1 MGPIIIFDKSFLQSL
16 SVDESV
22 WLENFFL
29 TNLTPLFY
37 IETLVDIEKEV
48 RGKQTPQQ
56 IVSRIALKT
65 PQDVYPNMHHFRL
78 LVHNLLGG
86 KVDMSNRPNLGG
98 GVFKESP
105 NGRIGVHYEK
115 FSEVEALQRW
125 QEEQFLEI
133 EKNFA
138 RKWRQSL
145 SNIDF
150 DYMIGLVKN
159 IIPKGKK
166 FKHLE
171 EIKSFV
177 DHFVQ
182 GRYKELYEL
191 AFEVLKI
198 PDKLRTDIM
207 SRWEKE
213 QHPLLTVFAPYAAYV
228 LKVNLFLFLSMDS
241 SLISKDRPS
250 NMIDIAY
257 LYYLPFCMV
266 FTSNDKLHIKTA
278 PLFMEQGQ
286 IFVQGQDLKSSLRE
300 LDDYY
305 SKLPDDI
312 RKQGVMKFAVYPPEE
327 MNTLVVYL
335 WDKLLPIW
343 RKQST
348 EKNKRPILPKE
359 SEKNTVDKMI
369 RLVKEA
375 RTLNNTSQIS
385 DDEVDHMIFK
395 RMVLIKKGKWRLL
408 PPEVEKTNRRN
419 DFEN

>member
-16 SVDESV
+16 SIDESV

-37 IETLVDIEKEV
+37 TETLVDIKKEV
-48 RGKQTPQQ
+48 KGKQTPQQ
-56 IVSRIALKT
+56 IVSNIALKT
-65 PQDVYPNMHHFRL
+65 PQNSYPNMHHFRL

-86 KVDMSNRPNLGG
+86 KVDMLNRPNLGG

-105 NGRIGVHYEK
+105 DGRIGVHFEK
-115 FSEVEALQRW
+115 FKEAEALQRW
-125 QEEQFLEI
+125 QEEKFLEI

-138 RKWRQSL
+138 QKWRQSL

-177 DHFVQ
+177 DHFVL
-182 GRYKELYEL
+182 GGYKKLYEF

-198 PDKLRTDIM
+198 PDKPRTDIM

-213 QHPLLTVFAPYAAYV
+213 KHPFLTVFAPYAAYV

-266 FTSNDKLHIKTA
+266 FTSDDKLHIKTA
-278 PLFMEQGQ
+278 PLFMEKGQ
-286 IFVQGQDLKSSLRE
+286 IFVQGQDLKSSLKE
-300 LDDYY
+300 LDEYY
-305 SKLPDDI
+305 SKLPNEI
-312 RKQGVMKFAVYPPEE
+312 RNQGVMKFAVYPPEE
-327 MNTLVVYL
+327 VNTLVVDL

-343 RKQST
+343 RKHST
-348 EKNKRPILPKE
+348 EKNKRPILPEE
-359 SEKNTVDKMI
+359 SEKNTVDNMK

-375 RTLNNTSQIS
+375 KTLNNTSQIS
-385 DDEVDHMIFK
+385 DDEVDHIVFK

-408 PPEVEKTNRRN
+408 SPEVEKANRKDN
-419 DFEN
+419 FEN

>member
-1 MGPIIIFDKSFLQSL
+1 MGPIIIFDKSSLQSL

-48 RGKQTPQQ
+48 RGNQTPQQ
-56 IVSRIALKT
+56 IVSNIALKT
-65 PQDVYPNMHHFRL
+65 PQNSYPNMHHSRL
-78 LVHNLLGG
+78 LVYNLLGG

-105 NGRIGVHYEK
+105 DGRIGVHYEK
-115 FSEVEALQRW
+115 FPEAEAMQRW
-125 QEEQFLEI
+125 QEEKFLEI

-150 DYMIGLVKN
+150 DYMVGLTKN

-182 GRYKELYEL
+182 GGYRELYEL
-191 AFEVLKI
+191 AFEVLKV
-198 PDKLRTDIM
+198 PDGLRSNIM

-213 QHPLLTVFAPYAAYV
+213 QYPGLTVFAPYAAYV
-228 LKVNLFLFLSMDS
+228 LKVNLFLFLSMYS
-241 SLISKDRPS
+241 SFISKDRPS

-278 PLFMEQGQ
+278 SLFMEQGQ
-286 IFVQGQDLKSSLRE
+286 IFIQGQDLKSSLKE
-300 LDDYY
+300 LDEYY
-305 SKLPDDI
+305 SKLPNEI
-312 RKQGVMKFAVYPPEE
+312 RNQGVMKFAVYPPEE
-327 MNTLVVYL
+327 MNTLVVNL

-343 RKQST
+343 RKHSK
-348 EKNKRPILPKE
+348 EKNKRPIVPKE
-359 SEKNTVDKMI
+359 SEKNTVDNMN

-385 DDEVDHMIFK
+385 DDEVDHMVFK

-408 PPEVEKTNRRN
+408 PPEVEKANRK
-419 DFEN
+419 DEL